1 MRVAGPMTVQIP
13 AQPRMLHMVPPD
25 LTSREL
31 RRLGEG
37 IGKVVYASRYWV
49 VVRERSPSEI
59 VALIVLWRGLRKFE
73 RVLPWG
79 ARLLRK
85 PSRQIRFLRVATQV
99 MMSVLPRSLW
109 FTTHVRDVWR
119 LYRQGSLRGE
129 RLADQ
134 QLVGTSLIP
143 ERVAFPPTRVR
154 VPGWPGYLLVS
165 QAAERVEC
173 TLLERLTQMAD
184 ARCWTVLEQWL
195 EKLLEARQSG
205 WRRGL
210 FTTDAHLK
218 NYGVS
223 GERIVLLDMGGL
235 TDQWDEIEKRI
246 AFEQSVEKPHVRLGL
261 AKVLAERPDIAERFD
276 ARWKKVVNIET
287 VKACWP
293 AADAAVRAAG
303 G

>member
-1 MRVAGPMTVQIP
+1 M
-13 AQPRMLHMVPPD
+13 
-25 LTSREL
+25 
-31 RRLGEG
+31 GEG

-49 VVRERSPSEI
+49 VVRERSPSEV
-59 VALIVLWRGLRKFE
+59 VALIVLWRNLRKLE

-79 ARLLRK
+79 ARLLRR
-85 PSRQIRFLRVATQV
+85 PSRQIRLLRVAIQL
-99 MMSVLPRSLW
+99 MMSVLPRSVW

-154 VPGWPGYLLVS
+154 IPGWPGWLMVS

-173 TLLERLTQMAD
+173 TLLERLTAMAD
-184 ARCWTVLEQWL
+184 ARCWTILEQWL
-195 EKLLEARQSG
+195 ERLLEARQSG
-205 WRRGL
+205 WRHGL
-210 FTTDAHLK
+210 FSTDAHLK

-223 GERIVLLDMGGL
+223 GERIVLLDTGGL
-235 TDQWDEIEKRI
+235 TNKWDEIEKQV

-261 AKVLAERPDIAERFD
+261 GKILSERPDIAERFD
-276 ARWKKVVNIET
+276 ARWKETVNIET
-287 VKACWP
+287 VTSCWP
-293 AADAAVRAAG
+293 RTNMAARAVKHGSG